1 MNCKNANREMGFDK
15 FSECDYNLHW
25 SFSNFNRILM
35 VAGQI
40 AQLPVD
46 SRVLELGAGS
56 SDLENVVKKNFK
68 RDDIKFTKV
77 DGDKRYESDKTII
90 VSDITSEEFNSFC
103 AKQRPFDA
111 IVFMEVIEHL
121 DKEFATTMFERIASW
136 LVPEGMLLFTTP
148 TPPYEGMYEDRVW
161 PTDHDSEFTF
171 SEIYGIINK
180 EFKINKEIG
189 WSLEEREY
197 NKLLETDAN
206 LSMIASKLRGA
217 FPESY
222 IRATIAYLS
231 PVQANRQVL
240 MICKKRRIANGRF
253 AQALGMQYF

>member
-1 MNCKNANREMGFDK
+1 MNCKNANREKGFDR
-15 FSECDYNLHW
+15 FSECNYNLHW

-40 AQLPVD
+40 AQLPID

-77 DGDKRYESDKTII
+77 DGDTRYESNPSIT
-90 VSDITSEEFNSFC
+90 VFDITSDLFNITMHGRLSY
-103 AKQRPFDA
+103 DA
-111 IVFMEVIEHL
+111 VVFMEVIEHL
-121 DKEFATTMFERIASW
+121 DKEFASTMFERIASW
-136 LVPEGMLLFTTP
+136 LVPEGLLLFTTP
-148 TPPYEGMYEDRVW
+148 TPPCDGMFEDRVW
-161 PTDHDSEFTF
+161 PDDHEIEFTF

-197 NKLLETDAN
+197 NRILEN
-206 LSMIASKLRGA
+206 NPQLSAIAAKLRGA

-222 IRATIAYLS
+222 VRATIACLS
-231 PVQANRQVL
+231 PVQVNRQVFFV
-240 MICKKRRIANGRF
+240 CKKRRVANGRF
-253 AQALGMQYF
+253 TQT

>member
-1 MNCKNANREMGFDK
+1 MNCKNANREKGFDR
-15 FSECDYNLHW
+15 FSECNYNLHW

-35 VAGQI
+35 VAGHI
-40 AQLPVD
+40 AQLPTD

-68 RDDIKFTKV
+68 RDDIKFTRV
-77 DGDKRYESDKTII
+77 DGDRRYESDAKIT
-90 VSDITSEEFNSFC
+90 VSDITSEEFNNFC

-111 IVFMEVIEHL
+111 IVFMEVVEHL
-121 DKEFATTMFERIASW
+121 DKKIVPLMFERIANW

-148 TPPYEGMYEDRVW
+148 TPPDEGAFEDRVW
-161 PTDHDSEFTF
+161 PDDHDSEFTF

-180 EFKINKEIG
+180 RFKINKEIG

-197 NKLLETDAN
+197 NKLLESDPV
-206 LSMIASKLRGA
+206 LSVMASKLRGA

-222 IRATIAYLS
+222 VRATIACLS
-231 PVQANRQVL
+231 PVQANRQVFFV
-240 MICKKRRIANGRF
+240 CKKRRVANGRF
-253 AQALGMQYF
+253 TQT

>member
-1 MNCKNANREMGFDK
+1 MNCKNTNQTMGFDK

-25 SFSNFNRILM
+25 SFSNFNRMLM
-35 VAGQI
+35 VAGRI
-40 AQLPVD
+40 AQLPIKA
-46 SRVLELGAGS
+46 RVLELGAGS
-56 SDLENVVKKNFK
+56 SDLENLVKKNFK
-68 RDDIKFTKV
+68 REDIEFIKI
-77 DGDKRYESDKTII
+77 DGDKQYESNNEIT
-90 VSDITSEEFNSFC
+90 VLDITSIQCGNFVEANG
-103 AKQRPFDA
+103 PYDA
-111 IVFMEVIEHL
+111 VAFMEVIEHL
-121 DKEFATTMFERIASW
+121 DKDFAATMFERIASW

-161 PTDHDSEFTF
+161 PTDHKEEFTN

-206 LSMIASKLRGA
+206 LSLIASKLRGA

-222 IRATIAYLS
+222 VRAAIACLS
-231 PVQANRQVL
+231 PAQANRQIL
-240 MICKKRRIANGRF
+240 MICKKRRIANGRGL
-253 AQALGMQYF
+253 A

>member
-68 RDDIKFTKV
+68 RDDIIFFKI
-77 DGDKRYESDKTII
+77 DGDEQYKNSNDI
-90 VSDITSEEFNSFC
+90 VVLDITSEEC
-103 AKQRPFDA
+103 DLWCKTWGKFDA
-111 IVFMEVIEHL
+111 VVFMEVIEHL
-121 DKEFATTMFERIASW
+121 NKNFVETMFERIASW

-161 PTDHDSEFTF
+161 PTDHKEEFTN

-206 LSMIASKLRGA
+206 LSLIASKLRGA

-222 IRATIAYLS
+222 IRAIIACLS
-231 PVQANRQVL
+231 PAQANRQIL

-253 AQALGMQYF
+253 TQT

>member
-35 VAGQI
+35 AAGQI
-40 AQLPVD
+40 AKLPVD
-46 SRVLELGAGS
+46 SKVLELGAGS
-56 SDLENVVKKNFK
+56 SDLENIVKKNFK
-68 RDDIKFTKV
+68 RDDIKFMKV
-77 DGDKRYESDKTII
+77 DGDRQYESDGKII
-90 VSDITSEEFNSFC
+90 IFDITSKEFNDFC
-103 AKQRPFDA
+103 TKQRPFDA
-111 IVFMEVIEHL
+111 IVFMEVVEHL
-121 DKEFATTMFERIASW
+121 DKKIVPLMFERIANW

-161 PTDHDSEFTF
+161 PTDHGSEFTL

-180 EFKINKEIG
+180 GFKINKEIG

-206 LSMIASKLRGA
+206 LSMIASKLKEA

-222 IRATIAYLS
+222 VRATIACLS
-231 PVQANRQVL
+231 PVQANRQIFFV
-240 MICKKRRIANGRF
+240 CKKRRISNGKCKIN
-253 AQALGMQYF
+253 A

>member
-1 MNCKNANREMGFDK
+1 
-15 FSECDYNLHW
+15 
-25 SFSNFNRILM
+25 M

-40 AQLPVD
+40 AQLPID

-56 SDLENVVKKNFK
+56 SDLENIVKKNFK
-68 RDDIKFTKV
+68 REDIKFTKI
-77 DGDKRYESDKTII
+77 DGDKRYESNKTIT
-90 VSDITSEEFNSFC
+90 VFDITSDEFNARMH
-103 AKQRPFDA
+103 AKLAYDC
-111 IVFMEVIEHL
+111 VVLMEVIEHL
-121 DKEFATTMFERIASW
+121 NKGFAATMLERIASW
-136 LVPEGMLLFTTP
+136 LVPEGMLLLTTP

-161 PTDHDSEFTF
+161 PTDHKEEFTN

-197 NKLLETDAN
+197 NELLETDAN

-222 IRATIAYLS
+222 IRATIACLS
-231 PVQANRQVL
+231 PTRANRQVL
-240 MICKKRRIANGRF
+240 MVCKKRRIANGRF
-253 AQALGMQYF
+253 TQTR

>member
-1 MNCKNANREMGFDK
+1 MA
-15 FSECDYNLHW
+15 
-25 SFSNFNRILM
+25 
-35 VAGQI
+35 AGQI
-40 AQLPVD
+40 AQLPMD
-46 SRVLELGAGS
+46 SKVLELGAGS
-56 SDLENVVKKNFK
+56 SDLENVVKKNFG
-68 RDDIKFTKV
+68 REDIEFYKL
-77 DGDKRYESDKTII
+77 DGDTQYESSKSITVI
-90 VSDITSEEFNSFC
+90 DITSEECNSLCYRFGPFN
-103 AKQRPFDA
+103 AA
-111 IVFMEVIEHL
+111 VFMEVVEHL
-121 DKEFATTMFERIASW
+121 DKDFAPTMFERIANW

-161 PTDHDSEFTF
+161 PTDHKEEFTN

-222 IRATIAYLS
+222 VRATIACLS
-231 PVQANRQVL
+231 PAQANRQVL
-240 MICKKRRIANGRF
+240 MICKKRRIANGKR
-253 AQALGMQYF
+253 Q